1 MMASYQVANGEAP
14 ILSICIPTYDRGAFL
29 PDLLNSIITQ
39 VASLPP
45 ILAALG
51 VEVVI
56 SDNASHDDTPERI
69 KPFRDAIAL
78 TYVRQSEN
86 IGPDRN
92 FIAAVGSARGNFCW
106 LMGSDDVIEQG
117 GLERVMRAAAE
128 WDVAGFSVN
137 YHRRSFDLK
146 QTSDIR
152 PPVRYRQDIVV
163 DGREVIYRGFVGH
176 WGYLSG
182 QVIRRDLWNAVCA
195 TGEQLRFLNGYVH
208 VLIMGRMIERLPR
221 WGYIHAI
228 CVGWRGRNDS
238 FVTGDHVRRMMIDV
252 VGYRSITEHLFGRDS
267 AVTAAVMN
275 EVAATHVLVH
285 YRIAKVFNHSSAT
298 LRQAAGTL
306 TREYWRYPAFW
317 TKLLPWMVIPAPLL
331 HGVWIGYQRG
341 RHRLNPRFP
350 IHPQA
355 RRRAA

>member
-1 MMASYQVANGEAP
+1 MTSHQVADRHAP
-14 ILSICIPTYDRGAFL
+14 ILSICIPTYNRGPYL
-29 PDLLNSIITQ
+29 PDLLNGIVAQITD
-39 VASLPP
+39 LPP
-45 ILAALG
+45 DLAALG

-56 SDNASHDDTPERI
+56 SDNASHDDTPDRI
-69 KPFRDAIAL
+69 EAFRTALTL
-78 TYVRQSEN
+78 TYVRQPEN

-92 FIAAVGSARGNFCW
+92 FLAVVSSAGGNFCW
-106 LMGSDDVIEQG
+106 LMGSDDVIEDG

-128 WDVAGFSVN
+128 WNVAGFSVN
-137 YHRRSFDLK
+137 YHKRSFDLRE
-146 QTSDIR
+146 TNAIR
-152 PPVRYRQDIVV
+152 PPVRYREDIVV
-163 DGREVIYRGFVGH
+163 DGRELIYRDFVGH

-182 QVIRRDLWNAVCA
+182 QVIRRDLWDAVCA
-195 TGEQLRFLNGYVH
+195 TGEQLQFLNAYVH
-208 VLIMGRMIERLPR
+208 VLVMGRMIERLPR

-252 VGYRSITEHLFGRDS
+252 VGYRGITEHLFGRNS
-267 AVTAAVMN
+267 AITAAVMN

-298 LRQAAGTL
+298 LRQAADTL
-306 TREYWRYPAFW
+306 RREYWRYPAFW

-331 HGVWIGYQRG
+331 HGIWKGYQRG

-355 RRRAA
+355 RRRVP